1 MECWHL
7 PRGRM
12 ARPDTPQPLTLF
24 EAVVPVAA
32 LILLVGLS
40 YYLFGDAGA
49 LGPNQVAP
57 AVATM
62 MAVFNFASPLLAI
75 AVTATG
81 VRLLHAAP
89 QAGGPEPSTPLAGGG

>member
-1 MECWHL
+1 
-7 PRGRM
+7 M

-24 EAVVPVAA
+24 EAVLPVVG

-49 LGPNQVAP
+49 LGPNQVAL

-62 MAVFNFASPLLAI
+62 IAVFIASSPLSDSANLA
-75 AVTATG
+75 AA
-81 VRLLHAAP
+81 AAP
-89 QAGGPEPSTPLAGGG
+89 PPRFTNERRRIE